1 MICEPLQFQLCG
13 EYGEFWNINGTLYT
27 TQRRVPTNFIA
38 LRSRLVLVLLIYRR
52 LESGSGATLAQL
64 LFSSGYANY
73 FSCRAN

>member
-27 TQRRVPTNFIA
+27 TQRRVPTNFTA
-38 LRSRLVLVLLIYRR
+38 LRSRLVLELLIYRR

-64 LFSSGYANY
+64 LFSSSYAN
-73 FSCRAN
+73 